1 MLRVIGSVFMFV
13 SSAAPNKRSLGAM
26 NGLAQTIV
34 STQRAVGP
42 AAAASLFAFS
52 LQSNILDGQ
61 FAYAVLLALAGAG
74 LYVASQLPRNTWKVS
89 TGNTLAG

>member
-1 MLRVIGSVFMFV
+1 MVLRSSGSVFMFV
-13 SSAAPNKRSLGAM
+13 SSAAPNKRSLGVM

-52 LQSNILDGQ
+52 LQNNILGGQ
-61 FAYAVLLALAGAG
+61 FAYAVLLALTCVG
-74 LYVASQLPRNTWKVS
+74 LYVALQLPKNTWKV
-89 TGNTLAG
+89 GLRNYE